1 MLTDSVLMNLA
12 ENVGIQDM
20 KAIALAEFGL
30 KDAKVKNLD
39 HANIRN
45 PENFNFDILVPWRNR
60 TEGSTKRVSDVV

>member
-30 KDAKVKNLD
+30 KDAKVM
-39 HANIRN
+39 
-45 PENFNFDILVPWRNR
+45 R
-60 TEGSTKRVSDVV
+60 T